1 VSRFVKLR
9 KGILMTRWLKNN
21 ASIVWS
27 WAALIAAA
35 AIVLAV
41 SRGTQFAQLGI
52 GLLTAALALLVAM
65 GVFEV
70 VWQAAMR
77 WLAPAD
83 DKAAAESAPKH
94 RRRGQ

>member
-1 VSRFVKLR
+1 
-9 KGILMTRWLKNN
+9 MTDWLKNN

-35 AIVLAV
+35 AIVFAA

-52 GLLTAALALLVAM
+52 ALLTAAVALLVVMAL
-65 GVFEV
+65 FEV
-70 VWQAAMR
+70 IWQAAMGR
-77 WLAPAD
+77 LAPAD
-83 DKAAAESAPKH
+83 DKAAAGSAAKH